1 MHNPDFCI
9 LSLFNIL
16 NIIMKTVKLI
26 TISVLA
32 FMPLLATADGG
43 ITALGYADR
52 DSLKGIELEVGYRKT
67 FGNIGVNILPLTGIF
82 HDKSNSKYY
91 KDTTSSGTSVCRNSS
106 NGHSTNINYCRNGFS
121 YAFMASADYAIS
133 QVVTAGA
140 GVRLSD
146 KIDPYVTLDV
156 LISKGISLQA
166 KAGGKYTSAGL
177 SLSF

>member
-1 MHNPDFCI
+1 
-9 LSLFNIL
+9 
-16 NIIMKTVKLI
+16 
-26 TISVLA
+26 
-32 FMPLLATADGG
+32 
-43 ITALGYADR
+43 
-52 DSLKGIELEVGYRKT
+52 
-67 FGNIGVNILPLTGIF
+67 
-82 HDKSNSKYY
+82 
-91 KDTTSSGTSVCRNSS
+91 
-106 NGHSTNINYCRNGFS
+106 
-121 YAFMASADYAIS
+121 MASADYAIS